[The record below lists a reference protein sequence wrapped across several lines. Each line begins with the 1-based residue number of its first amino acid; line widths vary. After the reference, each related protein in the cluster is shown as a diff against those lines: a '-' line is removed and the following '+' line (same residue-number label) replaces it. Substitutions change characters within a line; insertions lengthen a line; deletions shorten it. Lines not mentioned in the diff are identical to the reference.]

1 MEKNTE
7 IIERLKEIINNDYDC
22 ISLNTYGQ
30 IMAVFLKMIQD
41 GYDFVSI
48 LNLKAN
54 TYSEEQLEQIA
65 MGLLKGLDVSS
76 YADSKFDEEQMDII
90 RSGLA
95 LGLDV
100 SSYADPKF
108 NWDQMWEINEGLKEG
123 LDVSGYADPKIN
135 YQKMKN
141 IRERMLEEKMK

>member
-76 YADSKFDEEQMDII
+76 YAD
-90 RSGLA
+90 
-95 LGLDV
+95 
-100 SSYADPKF
+100 PKF

-141 IRERMLEEKMK
+141 IRERMLKEKMK